1 LTSYK
6 QKTTEYNQEVKY
18 LYRVGRMFLTH
29 PLLTTTYAIGAFG
42 MVTAYSL
49 LDDYKKNNVHLR
61 ELVILN
67 TTNAHEKHILNTTN
81 AHEKHILE
89 NNEKMMYATHAHEK
103 YMLDTKNT
111 HEKQMVMHSHWWK
124 RLF

>member
-1 LTSYK
+1 
-6 QKTTEYNQEVKY
+6 
-18 LYRVGRMFLTH
+18 MFLTH

-67 TTNAHEKHILNTTN
+67 TKN

-111 HEKQMVMHSHWWK
+111 HEKQMVMHSRWWK